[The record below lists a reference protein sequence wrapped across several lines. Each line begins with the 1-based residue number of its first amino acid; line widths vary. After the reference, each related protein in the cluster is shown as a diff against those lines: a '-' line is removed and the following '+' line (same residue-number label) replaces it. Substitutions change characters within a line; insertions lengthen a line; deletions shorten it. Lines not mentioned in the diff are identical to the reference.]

1 MYWTC
6 IILFCL
12 VYITIIHLLS
22 KGFRGACRCSFW
34 GFSGRLPF
42 VQLLNLSFYFYFD
55 RTCCVTFERD
65 DFIEE
70 ACIFRCHPDFY
81 TEPLSRLRWAFVIIC
96 GRTTASGTDIQY
108 DKGIISRIFYFKN
121 SCFLFGFRKY
131 AEVYFAV
138 YGFAVVLIRLLSCEV
153 FPVTCFRYKSLT
165 AKLCTGLP
173 ITFTLLSLSSRN
185 VWKVISCGN
194 WFNLSNRLSRS
205 MQTGRSKLSRFK
217 IYRNSR
223 SSFDWKTKINGMLLF
238 VAESTWA
245 INSFHFGS
253 CNLQLVQP
261 VEST

>member
-12 VYITIIHLLS
+12 VYFTIIHLLS

-42 VQLLNLSFYFYFD
+42 VQLLNLPFYFYFD

-70 ACIFRCHPDFY
+70 ACVFRCHPDFY
-81 TEPLSRLRWAFVIIC
+81 TKSLSRLRWAFVIIC

-138 YGFAVVLIRLLSCEV
+138 YGFCRCFDPIVILRS
-153 FPVTCFRYKSLT
+153 FP
-165 AKLCTGLP
+165 
-173 ITFTLLSLSSRN
+173 
-185 VWKVISCGN
+185 GN
-194 WFNLSNRLSRS
+194 LFQIQIPNRQVMHR
-205 MQTGRSKLSRFK
+205 
-217 IYRNSR
+217 IADY
-223 SSFDWKTKINGMLLF
+223 
-238 VAESTWA
+238 
-245 INSFHFGS
+245 FHFVVPVKQECLES
-253 CNLQLVQP
+253 DILWKLVQLVQP
-261 VEST
+261 AVPINADRSVEVVTF